1 MANKTSP
8 YFKTDIVEDY
18 LDVIE
23 MPAITQNN
31 NDEYYTIES
40 KFDRRPDL
48 LANKLYGN
56 PRLWWVFIKRNMN
69 SFEDPINDFRTGKT
83 IRIPNASSLT
93 GLKT

>member
-31 NDEYYTIES
+31 NETE
-40 KFDRRPDL
+40 
-48 LANKLYGN
+48 
-56 PRLWWVFIKRNMN
+56 
-69 SFEDPINDFRTGKT
+69 
-83 IRIPNASSLT
+83 
-93 GLKT
+93 